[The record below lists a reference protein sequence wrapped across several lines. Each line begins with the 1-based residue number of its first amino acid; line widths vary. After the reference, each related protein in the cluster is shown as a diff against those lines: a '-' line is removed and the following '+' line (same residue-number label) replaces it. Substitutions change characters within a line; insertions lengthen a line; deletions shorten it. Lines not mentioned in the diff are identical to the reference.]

1 MRLDASFLTIAF
13 LRSTYFSTYIFENY
27 MDIFLKVN
35 VWEGKFL
42 VPRNEI
48 SIDRQSIGIKKI
60 RSNLLETQWE
70 IIDTKKH

>member
-13 LRSTYFSTYIFENY
+13 LRSTYFLTYIFKNY

-48 SIDRQSIGIKKI
+48 SIDR
-60 RSNLLETQWE
+60 
-70 IIDTKKH
+70 